1 MNSIPLDLSCKKF
14 QESFSARLQKAGNDA
29 ARFRLYTAGLTEF
42 SRKILPKLQALGDK
56 DGPGSNSYQQG
67 QQAASNLLQTL
78 AGPYLR
84 SCQDFNAGVILFA
97 DLITTCSDPV
107 LKRRLVA
114 YSNHLKTE
122 WNKLEPGGP
131 SHNPRAAKRR
141 NLNDSSESQW
151 HIGIG
156 LFLLLL
162 LCGAV
167 FFSGM
172 SSPPRPMAVA
182 KKPLSPQSD
191 SYPLPVASITIPPS
205 APQIEQPT
213 LVPNQRSEVS
223 GIYRFTDTQGVIHF
237 VASLEQV
244 PAEYRSQMKFT
255 STQSLH
261 TAVTIRNGRVLVPV
275 ELSNGNNTVR
285 THLLL
290 DTGANITTISEGL
303 AARLGIGGQQTRPSS
318 ARVADGRIVPTR
330 LANINRLTVGR
341 KNQQNALLSVM
352 EGAGHGGE
360 SEGLLGMS
368 FMQNFRYEL
377 DVGNA
382 VIRWKD

>member
-42 SRKILPKLQALGDK
+42 SRKILPKLQSLGVK
-56 DGPGSNSYQQG
+56 DGTSSNSYQQG
-67 QQAASNLLQTL
+67 QHAATNLLQAL

-84 SCQDFNAGVILFA
+84 SCHDFNAGVILFA

-114 YSNHLKTE
+114 YSNQLKTE
-122 WNKLEPGGP
+122 WNKLEPGGL

-172 SSPPRPMAVA
+172 SSNPRPMAAA
-182 KKPLSPQSD
+182 KKSLSPQPD
-191 SYPLPVASITIPPS
+191 PYPLPVASITIPPP

-223 GIYRFTDTQGVIHF
+223 GIYRFTDKQGVIHF
-237 VASLEQV
+237 VASLEQI

-255 STQSLH
+255 STKSLH
-261 TAVTIRNGRVLVPV
+261 TEVAIRGGRVLVPV
-275 ELSNGNNTVR
+275 ELSNGHTVVR

-290 DTGANITTISEGL
+290 DTGATITTISENL
-303 AARLGIGGQQTRPSS
+303 AARLGISAQQTWPST

-330 LANINRLTVGR
+330 LAKINRLDVGR
-341 KNQQNALLSVM
+341 KSQQNAMVSILS
-352 EGAGHGGE
+352 GSGDGGE

-368 FMQNFRYEL
+368 FMQHFRYEL
-377 DVGNA
+377 DFEDA